1 MESFSKT
8 SIIYL
13 LTYIRSYNELL
24 NTKSPSLDDVLSEL
38 IFSDNKLFWNGIIDM
53 FIWNATITKY
63 LIKKLYD
70 EKNFMKKALFFL
82 ELNGMKLLHI
92 NLESFT
98 KKWDEIREK
107 RKRDY
112 DDWFIKI
119 RSLLKI
125 SHIEIINS
133 QIHGILNEVDTKL
146 LYQIDKHRLH
156 ILKEIHTMLN
166 DYLKE
171 KTFDDRERTK
181 NYLIT
186 KINELIDEINRFPTK
201 FSYEGYKGV
210 LEHIEKLILISF
222 DSFLKAS
229 QPVVS
234 VKLLGE
240 SIAVNNKIVSLQL
253 SIQNSKDSSPISNAK
268 IEIIDT
274 IDIQFK
280 SGDIEIYESIR
291 GSDEKIV
298 KIDIDVSDN
307 VISNLVADMQLKLS
321 YHTRAT
327 NEIVERKYSI
337 PIRLYTSDKFEK
349 IVNPYAPLAEGGPV
363 KDKSMFYG
371 RDEYIENI
379 VNSLITFNAK
389 SIIIYGQK
397 RSGKSSVLH
406 HLKNYLLEK
415 ENAFC
420 IDFSMGEIIENLS
433 STTFYNK
440 ILNKIEEELENLEA
454 DGFDIPD
461 FSKPTILE
469 LKESPADI
477 FNESLRNF
485 NKSLLGLDKWK
496 NKKLVIL
503 IDEFTYVYT
512 SIEKNELNSNFMKS
526 WKAFIEKNYFSTV
539 LIGQDVAPKFKKKYP
554 NEFGVTEDKRLT
566 YISES
571 NAKELIEKPI
581 WDKTRDSSRY
591 IGNAIN
597 KIIDYT
603 ACSPYYLQMFCA
615 RVVDYM
621 NRKKAISVTESDIE
635 EIANSFIEGTEC
647 LSKDKFDNL
656 LTAGD
661 ADVETFKLNDVE
673 SVLIQI
679 AKKTYIGTCLR
690 NDIYLESKEREYINK
705 ILENLTTR
713 EVIKQ
718 KNSFY
723 QIKVELF
730 KKWLLKQ

>member
-1 MESFSKT
+1 MGATYTRQSSSGITDGAVIEASDINAEFDQ
-8 SIIYL
+8 L
-13 LTYIRSYNELL
+13 LAAFVAAS
-24 NTKSPSLDDVLSEL
+24 
-38 IFSDNKLFWNGIIDM
+38 G
-53 FIWNATITKY
+53 
-63 LIKKLYD
+63 
-70 EKNFMKKALFFL
+70 
-82 ELNGMKLLHI
+82 
-92 NLESFT
+92 
-98 KKWDEIREK
+98 
-107 RKRDY
+107 
-112 DDWFIKI
+112 
-119 RSLLKI
+119 
-125 SHIEIINS
+125 
-133 QIHGILNEVDTKL
+133 
-146 LYQIDKHRLH
+146 
-156 ILKEIHTMLN
+156 HTH
-166 DYLKE
+166 DG
-171 KTFDDRERTK
+171 T
-181 NYLIT
+181 
-186 KINELIDEINRFPTK
+186 
-201 FSYEGYKGV
+201 
-210 LEHIEKLILISF
+210 
-222 DSFLKAS
+222 A
-229 QPVVS
+229 
-234 VKLLGE
+234 
-240 SIAVNNKIVSLQL
+240 
-253 SIQNSKDSSPISNAK
+253 
-268 IEIIDT
+268 
-274 IDIQFK
+274 
-280 SGDIEIYESIR
+280 
-291 GSDEKIV
+291 
-298 KIDIDVSDN
+298 
-307 VISNLVADMQLKLS
+307 
-321 YHTRAT
+321 
-327 NEIVERKYSI
+327 
-337 PIRLYTSDKFEK
+337 
-349 IVNPYAPLAEGGPV
+349 AEGGPV

-440 ILNKIEEELENLEA
+440 VLNKIEEELENLEA
-454 DGFDIPD
+454 DGLAIPN

-469 LKESPADI
+469 LKEFPADI

-485 NKSLLGLDKWK
+485 NKSLLGLDNWK

-503 IDEFTYVYT
+503 IDEFTYIYT
-512 SIEKNELNSNFMKS
+512 SIEKNELSSNFMKS

-661 ADVETFKLNDVE
+661 ADVETFDLNDVE

-679 AKKTYIGTCLR
+679 AKKSNIGSCSR
-690 NDIYLESKEREYINK
+690 DDIFIENKEKNSIDD
-705 ILENLTTR
+705 ILEDLKTR
-713 EVIKQ
+713 EVIEQ
-718 KNSFY
+718 KNSYY
-723 QIKVELF
+723 QIKVGLF